1 MKEIGYAKSLM
12 DYIFRWLAIKFLPRE
27 EMAVA
32 DQSGAGEGGHEL
44 APSAA
49 LVPQVD
55 LALAGRNGDGPAC
68 QQCGAIMVR
77 NGSCYRCLNCGSTSG
92 CS

>member
-12 DYIFRWLAIKFLPRE
+12 DYIFRWLALKFLSGE

-32 DQSGAGEGGHEL
+32 DMSGAGEGGHAV
-44 APSAA
+44 APDAI
-49 LVPQVD
+49 LVPPVD
-55 LALAGRNGDGPAC
+55 LALAGHNGDGPPC
-68 QQCGAIMVR
+68 QQCGTIMVR
-77 NGSCYRCLNCGSTSG
+77 NGTCYRCLNCGSTSG

>member
-12 DYIFRWLAIKFLPRE
+12 DYIFRWLAIKFLPKE

-32 DQSGAGEGGHEL
+32 DQSGAGEDGHEL

-49 LVPQVD
+49 LTPQVN
-55 LALAGRNGDGPAC
+55 LALTRAERRWTGLPAVRCDHGP
-68 QQCGAIMVR
+68 
-77 NGSCYRCLNCGSTSG
+77 
-92 CS
+92 